1 MKKFRD
7 HPSIYMHREV
17 MYYSREHREMELI
30 TFSGREGITEERED
44 LIEGMFPEHSEEV
57 EEKKRPFK
65 FDKPTIFLSSRVHP
79 GETPASFVLN
89 GIWKILSNENSEWG
103 KVLREKFV
111 FKIVP
116 MLNPDGVYR
125 GFFRLDTMG

>member
-1 MKKFRD
+1 M
-7 HPSIYMHREV
+7 
-17 MYYSREHREMELI
+17 EMI
-30 TFSGREGITEERED
+30 TFTGKEAITQEREN
-44 LIEGMFPEHSEEV
+44 LIDGLFPDAEGD
-57 EEKKRPFK
+57 KTTRPFK

-89 GIWKILSNENSEWG
+89 GIFNFLTDEKNIQS
-103 KVLREKFV
+103 KVLREKFC

-125 GFFRLDTMG
+125 GYYRLDTYG